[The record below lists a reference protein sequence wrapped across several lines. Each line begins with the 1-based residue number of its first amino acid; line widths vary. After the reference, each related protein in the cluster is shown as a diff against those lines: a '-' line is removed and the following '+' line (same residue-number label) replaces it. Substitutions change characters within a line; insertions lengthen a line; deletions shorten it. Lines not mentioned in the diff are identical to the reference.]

1 MAVLHRGQVRA
12 VDDHVAITVNTPLN
26 VDVLGNDRGSNL
38 TVRRVNN
45 QTIVDGGP
53 AIDVGDAQVELSGGV
68 LVITPDT
75 DYTGPVVFTYTVSD
89 GQQVRKGIV
98 IGSVS

>member
-26 VDVLGNDRGSNL
+26 VDVLNNDRGSNL
-38 TVRRVNN
+38 EVLRVNN
-45 QTIVDGGP
+45 LDIIDGGP
-53 AIDVGDAQVELSGGV
+53 AIDVGDAQVELSGGE

-75 DYTGPVVFTYTVSD
+75 DFTGPIVFTYTVGD
-89 GQQVRKGIV
+89 GQQVRKGV
-98 IGSVS
+98 VVGSVT